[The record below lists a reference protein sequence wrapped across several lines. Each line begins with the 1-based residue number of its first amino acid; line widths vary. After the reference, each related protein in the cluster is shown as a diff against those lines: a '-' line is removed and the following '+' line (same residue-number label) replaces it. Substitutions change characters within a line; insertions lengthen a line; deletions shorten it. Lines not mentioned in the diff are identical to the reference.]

1 MTFLRSA
8 RCYSLAGALAL
19 PLSLQAP
26 NYNNQCTSV
35 AIQHMYIKASKAT
48 KDLDPRPNYNIQ
60 TY

>member
-8 RCYSLAGALAL
+8 RCYSLAGALAT